1 LHEGIY
7 ALRRALSVNYIISCN
22 QLMKFIMT
30 DDKLLITELVLT
42 AYLYNQSD
50 KLGVDDLPN
59 KIRKHY
65 WNEKEAT
72 VRRPIYVTEGDLTAI
87 YGLENVKNTAKTLPF
102 LEFEEFGSQIKLTV
116 FDLGA
121 KWLSKHTEA
130 VERID
135 SNPVLASYFENYD
148 SIPVSYEKAKAMNTP
163 KENGREWIN
172 SLVKAIE
179 SEKGSEEMLKLV
191 HIVAPED
198 VRQNLKDLVLT
209 KSQEGEIEKIAK
221 AIQYRDYLKRIG
233 LREIGKLLF
242 VGPPG
247 TGKTSI
253 ARALSGK
260 LGIPIVEVKLSQIAD
275 QYLGETAKNIDRV
288 FELSKRLKP
297 CILFIDE
304 FDFVAKARA
313 TDEHA
318 ALKRAVN
325 TLLKAIDEISLVEHG
340 VLLIG
345 ATNHPAILDH
355 AAWRRFDEI
364 VEFNLPDKDMR
375 KKILDIVLRD
385 IEGKFDTIEISEKT
399 EGYSGSDLRM
409 IVREAV
415 LTGLIT
421 ERTVLNQQD
430 LLQGVV
436 EFNRRI
442 PLKSKDENPN
452 ENNPARYR

>member
-1 LHEGIY
+1 
-7 ALRRALSVNYIISCN
+7 
-22 QLMKFIMT
+22 MT
-30 DDKLLITELVLT
+30 DDKLSITELVLT

-50 KLGVDDLPN
+50 KLGVDDLPQ

-65 WNEKEAT
+65 WNEKEKT
-72 VRRPIYVTEGDLTAI
+72 VKRPIYVTEGDVKTI
-87 YGLENVKNTAKTLPF
+87 YGLEDVKNSTKTLPF
-102 LEFEEFGSQIKLTV
+102 LEFEEFGSQIKVTV
-116 FDLGA
+116 FDLAA
-121 KWLSKHTEA
+121 KWLAKHPEG
-130 VERID
+130 VGKIN
-135 SNPVLASYFENYD
+135 SNPILASFFENYD
-148 SIPVSYEKAKAMNTP
+148 SLPVSYEKAKASNMP
-163 KENGREWIN
+163 KESGREWIN
-172 SLVKAIE
+172 SLVKGIE
-179 SEKGSEEMLKLV
+179 SEKGSEETLKLV
-191 HIVAPED
+191 NIVAPED

-209 KSQEGEIEKIAK
+209 KEQENEIQKITK

-247 TGKTSI
+247 TGKTSV

-288 FELSKRLKP
+288 FELARRLNP

-345 ATNHPAILDH
+345 ATNHPTILDH

-364 VEFNLPDKDMR
+364 VEFSLPDETMR
-375 KKILDIVLRD
+375 KQILDIVLRD
-385 IEGKFDTIEISEKT
+385 IQGSFDTAEIAKKT
-399 EGYSGSDLRM
+399 EGYSGSDLRL

-415 LTGLIT
+415 LSSLIT
-421 ERTVLNQQD
+421 ERTVLTQQD
-430 LLQGVV
+430 LLLGIK
-436 EFNRRI
+436 EFNKRI
-442 PLKSKDENPN
+442 SLRTLDDTK
-452 ENNPARYR
+452 

>member
-1 LHEGIY
+1 
-7 ALRRALSVNYIISCN
+7 
-22 QLMKFIMT
+22 
-30 DDKLLITELVLT
+30 
-42 AYLYNQSD
+42 
-50 KLGVDDLPN
+50 
-59 KIRKHY
+59 
-65 WNEKEAT
+65 
-72 VRRPIYVTEGDLTAI
+72 
-87 YGLENVKNTAKTLPF
+87 VKNSTKALPF

-116 FDLGA
+116 FDLA
-121 KWLSKHTEA
+121 TKWLAKQPDA
-130 VERID
+130 VENINK
-135 SNPVLASYFENYD
+135 NPVLASFFENYD
-148 SIPVSYEKAKAMNTP
+148 SLPVSFAKAKASNMP
-163 KENGREWIN
+163 KESGREWIL
-172 SLVKAIE
+172 SLIKSIE
-179 SEKGSEEMLKLV
+179 SEKGSEEMLKLA
-191 HIVAPED
+191 HIAAPED
-198 VRQNLKDLVLT
+198 IKQDIKDLVLT
-209 KSQEGEIEKIAK
+209 KAQEDEIEKMTK

-247 TGKTSI
+247 TGKTSV
-253 ARALSGK
+253 ARALSGR

-288 FELSKRLKP
+288 FELARRLSP

-325 TLLKAIDEISLVEHG
+325 TLLKAIDEISLVEDG

-364 VEFNLPDKDMR
+364 VEFALPDKDMR

-385 IEGKFDTIEISEKT
+385 IEGTFNTEEIAEKT
-399 EGYSGSDLRM
+399 EGYSGSDLRL

-415 LTGLIT
+415 LNGLIT
-421 ERTVLNQQD
+421 ERTVLGQPD
-430 LLQGVV
+430 LLRGIT
-436 EFNRRI
+436 EFNKRI
-442 PLKSKDENPN
+442 HLKALDEKT
-452 ENNPARYR
+452 

>member
-1 LHEGIY
+1 
-7 ALRRALSVNYIISCN
+7 
-22 QLMKFIMT
+22 MKFNMT

-42 AYLYNQSD
+42 AHLYNQSD
-50 KLGVDDLPN
+50 KLGVDDLPQ

-65 WNEKEAT
+65 WDEKEKT
-72 VRRPIYVTEGDLTAI
+72 VKRPIYVTEGDVKTI
-87 YGLENVKNTAKTLPF
+87 YGLENVKNSTKALPF

-116 FDLGA
+116 FDLA
-121 KWLSKHTEA
+121 TKWLSKQPEA
-130 VERID
+130 VENINK
-135 SNPVLASYFENYD
+135 NPVLASFFENYD
-148 SIPVSYEKAKAMNTP
+148 SLPVSFAKAKASNMP
-163 KENGREWIN
+163 KESGREWIT
-172 SLVKAIE
+172 SLVKSIE
-179 SEKGSEEMLKLV
+179 SEKGSEEMLKLA

-198 VRQNLKDLVLT
+198 IKQDIKDLVLT
-209 KSQEGEIEKIAK
+209 KAQEDEIEKMTK

-247 TGKTSI
+247 TGKTSV
-253 ARALSGK
+253 ARALSGR

-288 FELSKRLKP
+288 FELARRLSP

-345 ATNHPAILDH
+345 ATNHPTILDH

-364 VEFNLPDKDMR
+364 VEFALPDKDMR

-385 IEGKFDTIEISEKT
+385 IEGTFNTEEIAEKT
-399 EGYSGSDLRM
+399 DGYSGSDLRL

-415 LTGLIT
+415 LNGLIT
-421 ERTVLNQQD
+421 ERTVLGQQD
-430 LLQGVV
+430 LLRGIT
-436 EFNRRI
+436 EFNKRI
-442 PLKSKDENPN
+442 HLKAMDEKT
-452 ENNPARYR
+452 

>member
-1 LHEGIY
+1 
-7 ALRRALSVNYIISCN
+7 
-22 QLMKFIMT
+22 MT

-42 AYLYNQSD
+42 AHLYNQSD
-50 KLGVDDLPN
+50 KLGVDDLPQN
-59 KIRKHY
+59 IRKHY
-65 WNEKEAT
+65 WDEKENT
-72 VRRPIYVTEGDLTAI
+72 VKRPIYVTEGDIRSI
-87 YGLENVKNTAKTLPF
+87 YGLENVKNSTKTLPF
-102 LEFEEFGSQIKLTV
+102 LEFEEFGSQVKLTV
-116 FDLGA
+116 FDLAA
-121 KWLSKHTEA
+121 KWLSKHPGA
-130 VERID
+130 VEDINK
-135 SNPVLASYFENYD
+135 NPVLASFFENYD
-148 SIPVSYEKAKAMNTP
+148 SLPVSYERAKASNTP
-163 KENGREWIN
+163 KESGREWIT
-172 SLVKAIE
+172 SLIKSIE
-179 SEKGSEEMLKLV
+179 SEKGSEEMLKLA
-191 HIVAPED
+191 HIAASED
-198 VRQNLKDLVLT
+198 IRQNLKDLVLT
-209 KSQEGEIEKIAK
+209 REQENEIEKIAK

-247 TGKTSI
+247 TGKTSV

-288 FELSKRLKP
+288 FELAKRLSP

-364 VEFNLPDKDMR
+364 VEFALPDKDMR

-385 IEGKFDTIEISEKT
+385 IEGSFDTEEIAAKT

-415 LTGLIT
+415 LNGLVT
-421 ERTVLNQQD
+421 ERTVLAQQD
-430 LLQGVV
+430 LLRGIT
-436 EFNRRI
+436 EFNKRI
-442 PLKSKDENPN
+442 PLKTMDEN
-452 ENNPARYR
+452 AL

>member
-1 LHEGIY
+1 
-7 ALRRALSVNYIISCN
+7 
-22 QLMKFIMT
+22 MT

-42 AYLYNQSD
+42 AHLYNQSD
-50 KLGVDDLPN
+50 KLGVDDLPQ

-65 WNEKEAT
+65 WNEKEKT
-72 VRRPIYVTEGDLTAI
+72 VKRPMYVAEGDIKSI
-87 YGLENVKNTAKTLPF
+87 YGLENIKNSTKTLPF
-102 LEFEEFGSQIKLTV
+102 LEFEDFGSQIKLTV
-116 FDLGA
+116 FDLAA
-121 KWLSKHTEA
+121 KWLSKHPEG
-130 VERID
+130 VEEINN
-135 SNPVLASYFENYD
+135 NPVLASFFENYD
-148 SIPVSYEKAKAMNTP
+148 SLPVSYEKAKASNTP
-163 KENGREWIN
+163 KESSKEWIA
-172 SLVKAIE
+172 SLIKDLE
-179 SEKGSEEMLKLV
+179 SEKGSEEMLKLA
-191 HIVAPED
+191 HIAASED
-198 VRQNLKDLVLT
+198 IKQNLKDLVLT
-209 KSQEGEIEKIAK
+209 KEQENEIEKIVK
-221 AIQYRDYLKRIG
+221 AIQYRDYLRRIG

-247 TGKTSI
+247 TGKTSV

-260 LGIPIVEVKLSQIAD
+260 LGTPIVEVKLSQIAD

-288 FELSKRLKP
+288 FELAKRLNP

-345 ATNHPAILDH
+345 ATNHPTILDH

-364 VEFNLPDKDMR
+364 VEFTLPDKDMR

-385 IEGKFDTIEISEKT
+385 IEGSFNTEEIASKT

-415 LTGLIT
+415 LNGLIT
-421 ERTVLNQQD
+421 ERTVLTQQD
-430 LLQGVV
+430 LLRGIT

-442 PLKSKDENPN
+442 PLKTMDENK
-452 ENNPARYR
+452 

>member
-1 LHEGIY
+1 
-7 ALRRALSVNYIISCN
+7 
-22 QLMKFIMT
+22 MT

-42 AYLYNQSD
+42 AHLYNQSD
-50 KLGVDDLPN
+50 KLGVDDLPQ

-65 WNEKEAT
+65 WNEKERT
-72 VRRPIYVTEGDLTAI
+72 VKRPMYVAEGDIKSI
-87 YGLENVKNTAKTLPF
+87 YGLENIKNSTKTLPF
-102 LEFEEFGSQIKLTV
+102 LEFEDFGSQIKLTV
-116 FDLGA
+116 FDLAA
-121 KWLSKHTEA
+121 KWLSKHPEG
-130 VERID
+130 VEEINN
-135 SNPVLASYFENYD
+135 NPVLASFFENYD
-148 SIPVSYEKAKAMNTP
+148 SLPVSYEKSKASNMP
-163 KENGREWIN
+163 KESSKEWIA
-172 SLVKAIE
+172 SLIKDLE
-179 SEKGSEEMLKLV
+179 SEKGSEEMLKLA
-191 HIVAPED
+191 HIASSED
-198 VRQNLKDLVLT
+198 IKQNLKDLVLT
-209 KSQEGEIEKIAK
+209 KEQENEIEKIVK
-221 AIQYRDYLKRIG
+221 AIQYRDYLRRIG
-233 LREIGKLLF
+233 LMEIGKLLF

-247 TGKTSI
+247 TGKTSV

-260 LGIPIVEVKLSQIAD
+260 LSIPIVEVKLSQIAD

-288 FELSKRLKP
+288 FELAKRLNP

-304 FDFVAKARA
+304 FDFVAKARS

-364 VEFNLPDKDMR
+364 VEFTLPDKDMR

-385 IEGKFDTIEISEKT
+385 IEGSFNTEEIASKT

-415 LTGLIT
+415 LNGLIT
-421 ERTVLNQQD
+421 ERTVLTQQD
-430 LLQGVV
+430 LLRGIT

-442 PLKSKDENPN
+442 PLKTMDENK
-452 ENNPARYR
+452 

>member
-1 LHEGIY
+1 
-7 ALRRALSVNYIISCN
+7 
-22 QLMKFIMT
+22 MKFNMT
-30 DDKLLITELVLT
+30 DAKLLITELVLT
-42 AYLYNQSD
+42 AHLYNQSD
-50 KLGVDDLPN
+50 KLGVDDLPQN
-59 KIRKHY
+59 IRKHY
-65 WNEKEAT
+65 WNEKEKT
-72 VRRPIYVTEGDLTAI
+72 VKRPVYVTEGDIKSI
-87 YGLENVKNTAKTLPF
+87 YGLEDVKTSTKTLPF

-116 FDLGA
+116 FDLGT
-121 KWLSKHTEA
+121 KWFSKHAEA
-130 VERID
+130 IERING
-135 SNPVLASYFENYD
+135 NPVLASFFENYD
-148 SIPVSYEKAKAMNTP
+148 SLPVSYAKAKASIMP
-163 KENGREWIN
+163 KESGREWIN
-172 SLVKAIE
+172 SLIKSIE
-179 SEKGSEEMLKLV
+179 TEKGSEEMLRLAN
-191 HIVAPED
+191 IVSPED
-198 VRQNLKDLVLT
+198 VKQNLKDLVLT
-209 KSQEGEIEKIAK
+209 KEQEDEIQKIMK

-288 FELSKRLKP
+288 FELAKRLSP

-364 VEFNLPDKDMR
+364 MNFTLPDRDMR
-375 KKILDIVLRD
+375 KKILDIVLRE
-385 IEGKFDTIEISEKT
+385 IEGTFDTEEIAMKT
-399 EGYSGSDLRM
+399 DGYSGSDLRLV
-409 IVREAV
+409 VREAV

-421 ERTVLNQQD
+421 ERTALIQDD
-430 LLQGVV
+430 LLRGIT
-436 EFNRRI
+436 EFNKRI
-442 PLKSKDENPN
+442 PLKIKDETG
-452 ENNPARYR
+452 

>member
-1 LHEGIY
+1 
-7 ALRRALSVNYIISCN
+7 
-22 QLMKFIMT
+22 MKFNMT

-42 AYLYNQSD
+42 AHLYNQSN
-50 KLGVDDLPN
+50 KLGVDDLPQ

-65 WNEKEAT
+65 WNEKEKT
-72 VRRPIYVTEGDLTAI
+72 VKRPMYVAEGDIKSI
-87 YGLENVKNTAKTLPF
+87 YGLENIKNSTKTLPF
-102 LEFEEFGSQIKLTV
+102 LEFEDFGSQIKLTV
-116 FDLGA
+116 FDLAA
-121 KWLSKHTEA
+121 KWLSKHPEG
-130 VERID
+130 VEEINN
-135 SNPVLASYFENYD
+135 NPVLASFFENYD
-148 SIPVSYEKAKAMNTP
+148 SLPVSYEKSKASNMP
-163 KENGREWIN
+163 KESSKEWIA
-172 SLVKAIE
+172 SLIKDLE
-179 SEKGSEEMLKLV
+179 SEKGSEEMLKLA
-191 HIVAPED
+191 HIAASED
-198 VRQNLKDLVLT
+198 IKQNLKDLVLT
-209 KSQEGEIEKIAK
+209 KEQENEIEKIVK
-221 AIQYRDYLKRIG
+221 AIQYRDYLRRIG
-233 LREIGKLLF
+233 LMEIGKLLF

-247 TGKTSI
+247 TGKTSV

-260 LGIPIVEVKLSQIAD
+260 LSIPIVEVKLSQIAD

-288 FELSKRLKP
+288 FELAKRLNP

-304 FDFVAKARA
+304 FDFVAKARS

-345 ATNHPAILDH
+345 ATNHPTILDH

-364 VEFNLPDKDMR
+364 VEFTLPDKDMR

-385 IEGKFDTIEISEKT
+385 IEGSFNTEEIASKT

-415 LTGLIT
+415 LNGLIT
-421 ERTVLNQQD
+421 ERTVLTQQD
-430 LLQGVV
+430 LLRGIT

-442 PLKSKDENPN
+442 PLKTMDENK
-452 ENNPARYR
+452 

>member
-1 LHEGIY
+1 
-7 ALRRALSVNYIISCN
+7 
-22 QLMKFIMT
+22 MKFNMT

-42 AYLYNQSD
+42 AHLYNQSD
-50 KLGVDDLPN
+50 KLGVDDLPQ

-65 WNEKEAT
+65 WDEKEKT
-72 VRRPIYVTEGDLTAI
+72 VKRPIYVTEGDVKTI
-87 YGLENVKNTAKTLPF
+87 YGLENVKNSTKALPF

-116 FDLGA
+116 FDLA
-121 KWLSKHTEA
+121 TKWLSKQPEA
-130 VERID
+130 VENINR
-135 SNPVLASYFENYD
+135 NPVLASFFENYD
-148 SIPVSYEKAKAMNTP
+148 SLPVSFAKAKASNMP
-163 KENGREWIN
+163 KESGREWIL
-172 SLVKAIE
+172 SLIKSIE
-179 SEKGSEEMLKLV
+179 SEKGSEEMLKLA

-198 VRQNLKDLVLT
+198 IKQNLKDIVLT
-209 KSQEGEIEKIAK
+209 KAQEDEIEKMTK

-247 TGKTSI
+247 TGKTSV
-253 ARALSGK
+253 ARALSGR

-288 FELSKRLKP
+288 FELARRLNP

-345 ATNHPAILDH
+345 ATNHPTILDH

-364 VEFNLPDKDMR
+364 VEFALPDKDMR

-385 IEGKFDTIEISEKT
+385 IEGTFNTEEIAEKT
-399 EGYSGSDLRM
+399 DGYSGSDLRL

-415 LTGLIT
+415 LFGLIT
-421 ERTVLNQQD
+421 ERTVLSQQD
-430 LLQGVV
+430 LLRGIT
-436 EFNRRI
+436 EFNKRI
-442 PLKSKDENPN
+442 PLKTLDEKT
-452 ENNPARYR
+452 

>member
-1 LHEGIY
+1 
-7 ALRRALSVNYIISCN
+7 
-22 QLMKFIMT
+22 MT
-30 DDKLLITELVLT
+30 DDKLLITELVMT

-50 KLGVDDLPN
+50 KLSVDDLPQQ
-59 KIRKHY
+59 IRKHY
-65 WNEKEAT
+65 WNEKEKT
-72 VRRPIYVTEGDLTAI
+72 VKRPIYVTEGDVRTI
-87 YGLENVKNTAKTLPF
+87 YGLENVKNSTKMLPF
-102 LEFEEFGSQIKLTV
+102 LEFEDFGSQIKLTV

-121 KWLSKHTEA
+121 KWLAKHADA
-130 VERID
+130 VGRIN
-135 SNPVLASYFENYD
+135 SNPVLASFFESYD
-148 SIPVSYEKAKAMNTP
+148 SLPVSYEKAKASITP

-172 SLVKAIE
+172 SLVKSIE
-179 SEKGSEEMLKLV
+179 TEKGSEEMLRLV

-198 VRQNLKDLVLT
+198 IQQNLKDLVLT
-209 KSQEGEIEKIAK
+209 KEQKNEIEKIAK

-247 TGKTSI
+247 TGKTSV
-253 ARALSGK
+253 ARALSGELK
-260 LGIPIVEVKLSQIAD
+260 IPILEVKLSQIAD

-288 FELSKRLKP
+288 FELAKRLSP

-364 VEFNLPDKDMR
+364 VEFTLPDTDMR

-385 IEGKFDTIEISEKT
+385 IEGTFNTEEIANKT
-399 EGYSGSDLRM
+399 EGYSGSDLRL
-409 IVREAV
+409 IIREAV
-415 LTGLIT
+415 LNGLVSG
-421 ERTVLNQQD
+421 RTVLAQQD
-430 LLQGVV
+430 LLRGIT

-442 PLKSKDENPN
+442 PLKTMDET
-452 ENNPARYR
+452 E

>member
-1 LHEGIY
+1 
-7 ALRRALSVNYIISCN
+7 
-22 QLMKFIMT
+22 MKFIMT
-30 DDKLLITELVLT
+30 DDRLLITELVLT
-42 AYLYNQSD
+42 AHLYNQSD
-50 KLGVDDLPN
+50 KLEVDDLPQN
-59 KIRKHY
+59 IRKHY
-65 WNEKEAT
+65 WNETENT
-72 VRRPIYVTEGDLTAI
+72 VKRPIYVTEGDIRSI
-87 YGLENVKNTAKTLPF
+87 YGLENVKNNAKMLPF

-116 FDLGA
+116 FDMGA
-121 KWLSKHTEA
+121 KWLSKQTEA
-130 VERID
+130 VERINQ
-135 SNPVLASYFENYD
+135 NPVLASFFENYD
-148 SIPVSYEKAKAMNTP
+148 SLPVSYEKAKASIMP
-163 KENGREWIN
+163 KESGREWIN
-172 SLVKAIE
+172 SLIKTIE
-179 SEKGSEEMLKLV
+179 SEKGSEEMLRLV

-198 VRQNLKDLVLT
+198 IKQNLKDLVLT
-209 KSQEGEIEKIAK
+209 NEQEEEIEKIAK

-260 LGIPIVEVKLSQIAD
+260 LKIPIVEVKLSQIAD

-288 FELSKRLKP
+288 FELAKRLNP

-345 ATNHPAILDH
+345 ATNNPNILDE
-355 AAWRRFDEI
+355 AAWRRFDGK
-364 VEFNLPDKDMR
+364 VNFTLPDKDVR
-375 KKILDIVLRD
+375 KKILDIILRD
-385 IEGKFDTIEISEKT
+385 IEGKFDTREIAEKT
-399 EGYSGSDLRM
+399 EGYSGSDMRL

-415 LTGLIT
+415 LNGLRT
-421 ERTVLNQQD
+421 ERTVLTQQD
-430 LLQGVV
+430 LMRGIT
-436 EFNRRI
+436 EFNKR
-442 PLKSKDENPN
+442 LQVKAKDETG
-452 ENNPARYR
+452 

>member
-1 LHEGIY
+1 M
-7 ALRRALSVNYIISCN
+7 
-22 QLMKFIMT
+22 MKFNMT
-30 DDKLLITELVLT
+30 DSKLLITELVLT
-42 AYLYNQSD
+42 AHLYNQSD
-50 KLGVDDLPN
+50 KLSVDDLPQN
-59 KIRKHY
+59 IRKHY
-65 WNEKEAT
+65 WNEKEKT
-72 VRRPIYVTEGDLTAI
+72 VKRPVYVTEGDIKSI
-87 YGLENVKNTAKTLPF
+87 YGLEDVKTSTKTLPF

-116 FDLGA
+116 FDLGT
-121 KWLSKHTEA
+121 KWFSKHAEA
-130 VERID
+130 VERING
-135 SNPVLASYFENYD
+135 NPVLASFFENYD
-148 SIPVSYEKAKAMNTP
+148 SLPVSYEKAKASIMP
-163 KENGREWIN
+163 KESGREWIN
-172 SLVKAIE
+172 SLIKSIE
-179 SEKGSEEMLKLV
+179 TEKGSEEMLRLA
-191 HIVAPED
+191 HIVSPED
-198 VRQNLKDLVLT
+198 VKQNLKDLVLT
-209 KSQEGEIEKIAK
+209 KEQEDKIQKIMK
-221 AIQYRDYLKRIG
+221 AIQYRDYLNRIG

-288 FELSKRLKP
+288 FELAKRLSP

-364 VEFNLPDKDMR
+364 MNFTLPDRDMR
-375 KKILDIVLRD
+375 KKILDIVLRE
-385 IEGKFDTIEISEKT
+385 IEGTFDTEEIAIKT
-399 EGYSGSDLRM
+399 DGYSGSDLRL

-421 ERTVLNQQD
+421 ERTTLTQDD
-430 LLQGVV
+430 LLRGID
-436 EFNRRI
+436 EFNKRI
-442 PLKSKDENPN
+442 PLKTKDEKG
-452 ENNPARYR
+452 

>member
-1 LHEGIY
+1 
-7 ALRRALSVNYIISCN
+7 
-22 QLMKFIMT
+22 MT

-42 AYLYNQSD
+42 AHLYNQSD
-50 KLGVDDLPN
+50 KLGVDDLPQ

-65 WNEKEAT
+65 WDEKEKT
-72 VRRPIYVTEGDLTAI
+72 VRRPIYVTEGDVKTI
-87 YGLENVKNTAKTLPF
+87 YGLENVKNTTKALPF

-116 FDLGA
+116 FDLA
-121 KWLSKHTEA
+121 TKWLSKQPEA
-130 VERID
+130 VENINK
-135 SNPVLASYFENYD
+135 NPVLASFFENYD
-148 SIPVSYEKAKAMNTP
+148 SLPVSFAKAKASNMP
-163 KENGREWIN
+163 KESGREWIT
-172 SLVKAIE
+172 SLVKSIE
-179 SEKGSEEMLKLV
+179 TEKGSEEMLKLA

-198 VRQNLKDLVLT
+198 IKQDIKDLVLT
-209 KSQEGEIEKIAK
+209 KAQEDEIEKMTK

-247 TGKTSI
+247 TGKTSV
-253 ARALSGK
+253 ARALSGR

-288 FELSKRLKP
+288 FELARRLSP

-364 VEFNLPDKDMR
+364 VEFALPDKDMR

-385 IEGKFDTIEISEKT
+385 IEGTFNTQEIAEKT
-399 EGYSGSDLRM
+399 DGYSGSDLRLV
-409 IVREAV
+409 VREAV
-415 LTGLIT
+415 LNGLIT
-421 ERTVLNQQD
+421 ERTVLGQQD
-430 LLQGVV
+430 LLRGIT
-436 EFNRRI
+436 EFNKRVH
-442 PLKSKDENPN
+442 LKALDE
-452 ENNPARYR
+452 

>member
-1 LHEGIY
+1 
-7 ALRRALSVNYIISCN
+7 
-22 QLMKFIMT
+22 MKFNMT
-30 DDKLLITELVLT
+30 DDKLLITELVMT

-50 KLGVDDLPN
+50 KLSVDDLPQQ
-59 KIRKHY
+59 IRKHY
-65 WNEKEAT
+65 WNEKEKT
-72 VRRPIYVTEGDLTAI
+72 VKRPIYVTEGDVRTI
-87 YGLENVKNTAKTLPF
+87 YGLENVKNSTKMLPF
-102 LEFEEFGSQIKLTV
+102 LEFEDFGSQIKLTV

-121 KWLSKHTEA
+121 KWFAKHAEA
-130 VERID
+130 VGRING
-135 SNPVLASYFENYD
+135 NPVLASFFESYD
-148 SIPVSYEKAKAMNTP
+148 SLPVSYEKAKASITP

-172 SLVKAIE
+172 SLVKSIE
-179 SEKGSEEMLKLV
+179 TEKGSEEMLRLV

-198 VRQNLKDLVLT
+198 IQQNLKDLVLT
-209 KSQEGEIEKIAK
+209 KEQKNEIEKIAK

-253 ARALSGK
+253 ARALSGELK
-260 LGIPIVEVKLSQIAD
+260 IPILEVKLSQIAD

-288 FELSKRLKP
+288 FELAKRLGP

-364 VEFNLPDKDMR
+364 VEFTLPDADMR

-385 IEGKFDTIEISEKT
+385 IEGKFDTEEIANKT
-399 EGYSGSDLRM
+399 EGYSGSDLRLV
-409 IVREAV
+409 IREAV
-415 LTGLIT
+415 LNGLVS
-421 ERTVLNQQD
+421 ERTVLTQQD
-430 LLQGVV
+430 LLKGVN

-442 PLKSKDENPN
+442 PLKTMDETG
-452 ENNPARYR
+452 

>member
-1 LHEGIY
+1 
-7 ALRRALSVNYIISCN
+7 
-22 QLMKFIMT
+22 MT
-30 DDKLLITELVLT
+30 DDKFLITELVLT
-42 AYLYNQSD
+42 AHLYNQSD
-50 KLGVDDLPN
+50 KLSVDDLPE

-65 WNEKEAT
+65 WNEKEKT
-72 VRRPIYVTEGDLTAI
+72 VKRPVYVTEGDIKTI
-87 YGLENVKNTAKTLPF
+87 YGLENVKNSTKMLPF
-102 LEFEEFGSQIKLTV
+102 LEFEDFGSQIKLNV
-116 FDLGA
+116 FDMA
-121 KWLSKHTEA
+121 IKWISKHTEA
-130 VERID
+130 VDIINK
-135 SNPVLASYFENYD
+135 NPVLASYFEKD
-148 SIPVSYEKAKAMNTP
+148 KSLPVSYVKAKASISP
-163 KENGREWIN
+163 KESGREWIM
-172 SLVKAIE
+172 SLIKSLE
-179 SEKGSEEMLKLV
+179 TEKGSEEMLKLA

-198 VRQNLKDLVLT
+198 IKQNIKDLVLT
-209 KSQEGEIEKIAK
+209 KPQEEEIEKMTK

-247 TGKTSI
+247 TGKTSV
-253 ARALSGK
+253 ARAISGQLK
-260 LGIPIVEVKLSQIAD
+260 IPIVEVKLSQIAD

-288 FELSKRLKP
+288 FELARRLSP

-345 ATNHPAILDH
+345 ATNHPTILDH

-375 KKILDIVLRD
+375 KKILDIVLKE
-385 IEGKFDTIEISEKT
+385 IEGTFDTMEIAAKAD
-399 EGYSGSDLRM
+399 GYSGSDLRL

-415 LTGLIT
+415 LNALIS
-421 ERTVLNQQD
+421 ERTVLTQQD
-430 LLQGVV
+430 LLRGVT
-436 EFNRRI
+436 EFNKRTQ
-442 PLKSKDENPN
+442 LKTLDEKP
-452 ENNPARYR
+452 

>member
-1 LHEGIY
+1 
-7 ALRRALSVNYIISCN
+7 
-22 QLMKFIMT
+22 MT
-30 DDKLLITELVLT
+30 DDKLSITELVIT

-50 KLGVDDLPN
+50 TLSVDDLPQ

-65 WNEKEAT
+65 WNEQEKT
-72 VRRPIYVTEGDLTAI
+72 VKRPIYVTEGDLRTI
-87 YGLENVKNTAKTLPF
+87 YGLENVKNSTKTLPF
-102 LEFEEFGSQIKLTV
+102 LEYEEFGSQIKLTV
-116 FDLGA
+116 FDLAA
-121 KWLSKHTEA
+121 KWFSKQTEA
-130 VERID
+130 IEKIN
-135 SNPVLASYFENYD
+135 SNPVLASFFESYD
-148 SIPVSYEKAKAMNTP
+148 SLPVSYERAKASIMP
-163 KENGREWIN
+163 KESGREWIT
-172 SLVKAIE
+172 SLIKSIE
-179 SEKGSEEMLKLV
+179 SEKGSESMLKLV
-191 HIVAPED
+191 NIVAPED
-198 VRQNLKDLVLT
+198 IKQNLNDLVLT
-209 KSQEGEIEKIAK
+209 KEQEDEIKKMAK

-247 TGKTSI
+247 TGKTST

-260 LGIPIVEVKLSQIAD
+260 LGLPIVEVKLSQITD

-288 FELSKRLKP
+288 FELAKRLSP

-304 FDFVAKARA
+304 FDFMAKARA

-345 ATNHPAILDH
+345 ATNHPTILDH

-364 VEFNLPDKDMR
+364 VDFALPDKGMR

-385 IEGKFDTIEISEKT
+385 IQGSFDTEEIAEKT
-399 EGYSGSDLRM
+399 QGYSGSDLRM

-415 LTGLIT
+415 LNGLIT
-421 ERTVLNQQD
+421 ERTILTQQD
-430 LLQGVV
+430 LLRGIT
-436 EFNRRI
+436 EFNKRI
-442 PLKSKDENPN
+442 PLKTIDET
-452 ENNPARYR
+452 

>member
-1 LHEGIY
+1 
-7 ALRRALSVNYIISCN
+7 
-22 QLMKFIMT
+22 MKFNMT

-42 AYLYNQSD
+42 AHLYNQSD
-50 KLGVDDLPN
+50 KLGVDDLPQ

-65 WNEKEAT
+65 WDEKENT
-72 VRRPIYVTEGDLTAI
+72 VKRPIYVTEGDIRSI
-87 YGLENVKNTAKTLPF
+87 YGLENVKNSTKTLPF
-102 LEFEEFGSQIKLTV
+102 LEYEEFGSQVKLTV
-116 FDLGA
+116 FDLAA
-121 KWLSKHTEA
+121 KWLSKHPGA
-130 VERID
+130 VEDINK
-135 SNPVLASYFENYD
+135 NPVLASFFENYD
-148 SIPVSYEKAKAMNTP
+148 SLPVSYERAKASNTP
-163 KENGREWIN
+163 KESGREWIA
-172 SLVKAIE
+172 SLIKGIE
-179 SEKGSEEMLKLV
+179 SEKGSEEMLKLA
-191 HIVAPED
+191 HIAASED
-198 VRQNLKDLVLT
+198 IRQNLKDLVLT
-209 KSQEGEIEKIAK
+209 KEQENEIEKIAK

-247 TGKTSI
+247 TGKTSV

-288 FELSKRLKP
+288 FELAKRLNP

-364 VEFNLPDKDMR
+364 VEFALPDKDMR

-385 IEGKFDTIEISEKT
+385 IEGSFDTEEIAAKT

-415 LTGLIT
+415 LNGLIT
-421 ERTVLNQQD
+421 ERTVLAQQD
-430 LLQGVV
+430 LLRGIT
-436 EFNRRI
+436 EFNKRI
-442 PLKSKDENPN
+442 PLKTMDEN
-452 ENNPARYR
+452 AL

>member
-1 LHEGIY
+1 
-7 ALRRALSVNYIISCN
+7 
-22 QLMKFIMT
+22 MT

-42 AYLYNQSD
+42 AHLYNQSD
-50 KLGVDDLPN
+50 KLGVDDLPQ

-65 WNEKEAT
+65 WNEKEKT
-72 VRRPIYVTEGDLTAI
+72 VKRPMYVAEGDIKSI
-87 YGLENVKNTAKTLPF
+87 YGLENIKNSTKTLPF
-102 LEFEEFGSQIKLTV
+102 LDFEDFGSQIKLTV
-116 FDLGA
+116 FDLAA
-121 KWLSKHTEA
+121 KWLSKHPEG
-130 VERID
+130 VEEINN
-135 SNPVLASYFENYD
+135 NPVLASFFENYD
-148 SIPVSYEKAKAMNTP
+148 SLPVSYEKAKASNIP
-163 KENGREWIN
+163 KESSKEWIA
-172 SLVKAIE
+172 SLIKDLE
-179 SEKGSEEMLKLV
+179 SEKGSEEMLKLA
-191 HIVAPED
+191 HIAASED
-198 VRQNLKDLVLT
+198 IKQNLKDLVLT
-209 KSQEGEIEKIAK
+209 KEQENEIEKIVK
-221 AIQYRDYLKRIG
+221 AIQYRDYLRRIG
-233 LREIGKLLF
+233 LMEIGKLLF

-247 TGKTSI
+247 TGKTSV

-260 LGIPIVEVKLSQIAD
+260 LSIPIVEVKLSQIAD

-288 FELSKRLKP
+288 FELAKRLNP

-304 FDFVAKARA
+304 FDFVAKARS

-364 VEFNLPDKDMR
+364 VEFTLPDKDMR

-385 IEGKFDTIEISEKT
+385 IEGSFNTEEIASKT

-415 LTGLIT
+415 LNGLIT
-421 ERTVLNQQD
+421 ERTVLTQQD
-430 LLQGVV
+430 LLRGIT

-442 PLKSKDENPN
+442 PLKTMDENK
-452 ENNPARYR
+452 

>member
-1 LHEGIY
+1 
-7 ALRRALSVNYIISCN
+7 
-22 QLMKFIMT
+22 MKFNMT
-30 DDKLLITELVLT
+30 DDKFLITELVMT

-50 KLGVDDLPN
+50 KLGVDDLPQQ
-59 KIRKHY
+59 IRKHY
-65 WNEKEAT
+65 WNEKEKT
-72 VRRPIYVTEGDLTAI
+72 VKRPIYVTEGDVRTI
-87 YGLENVKNTAKTLPF
+87 YGLENVKNSTKMLPF
-102 LEFEEFGSQIKLTV
+102 LEFEDFGSQIKLTV

-121 KWLSKHTEA
+121 KWLAKHAEA
-130 VERID
+130 VERIN
-135 SNPVLASYFENYD
+135 SNPVLASFFEGYD
-148 SIPVSYEKAKAMNTP
+148 SLPVSYEKSKASIMP
-163 KENGREWIN
+163 KESGREWVN
-172 SLVKAIE
+172 SLVKSIE
-179 SEKGSEEMLKLV
+179 AEKGSEEMLRLV

-198 VRQNLKDLVLT
+198 IQQNLKDLVLT
-209 KSQEGEIEKIAK
+209 KEQKNEIEKIAK

-247 TGKTSI
+247 TGKTSV
-253 ARALSGK
+253 ARALSGELK
-260 LGIPIVEVKLSQIAD
+260 IPILEVKLSQIAD

-288 FELSKRLKP
+288 FELAKRLSP

-364 VEFNLPDKDMR
+364 VEFTLPDADMR

-385 IEGKFDTIEISEKT
+385 IEGTFNTEEIANKT
-399 EGYSGSDLRM
+399 EGYSGSDLRL
-409 IVREAV
+409 IIREAV
-415 LTGLIT
+415 LNGLVSG
-421 ERTVLNQQD
+421 RTVLAQQD
-430 LLQGVV
+430 LLRGIN

-442 PLKSKDENPN
+442 PLKTMDET
-452 ENNPARYR
+452 E

>member
-1 LHEGIY
+1 M
-7 ALRRALSVNYIISCN
+7 
-22 QLMKFIMT
+22 MKFNMT
-30 DDKLLITELVLT
+30 DDKILITELVIT
-42 AYLYNQSD
+42 AHLYNQSD
-50 KLGVDDLPN
+50 KLGVDDIPQQM
-59 KIRKHY
+59 RKHY
-65 WNEKEAT
+65 WNEKEKT
-72 VRRPIYVTEGDLTAI
+72 VKRPIYVTEGDVKTI
-87 YGLENVKNTAKTLPF
+87 YGLENIKNSTKALPF

-121 KWLSKHTEA
+121 KWFSKNAEA
-130 VERID
+130 IERINM
-135 SNPVLASYFENYD
+135 NPVLASFFENYD
-148 SIPVSYEKAKAMNTP
+148 SLPVSYEKAKASNMP

-172 SLVKAIE
+172 SLVKSIE
-179 SEKGSEEMLKLV
+179 TEKGSEEMLRLV

-198 VRQNLKDLVLT
+198 IKQNLSDIVLT
-209 KSQEGEIEKIAK
+209 KEQENEIEKIGK

-233 LREIGKLLF
+233 LSEIGKLLF

-247 TGKTSI
+247 TGKTSVS
-253 ARALSGK
+253 RALSERLK
-260 LGIPIVEVKLSQIAD
+260 IPILEVRLSQIAD

-288 FELSKRLKP
+288 FELSKRLSP

-325 TLLKAIDEISLVEHG
+325 TLLKAIDEISLVEDG

-364 VEFNLPDKDMR
+364 VEFTLPDKDMR
-375 KKILDIVLRD
+375 KKILDIVLRS
-385 IEGKFDTIEISEKT
+385 IEGEFDTEEIARKT
-399 EGYSGSDLRM
+399 EGYSGSDLRL
-409 IVREAV
+409 IIREAV
-415 LTGLIT
+415 LSGLVT
-421 ERTVLNQQD
+421 ERTKLSQAD
-430 LLQGVV
+430 LLRGIN

-442 PLKSKDENPN
+442 PLRAMDETAQS
-452 ENNPARYR
+452 ERYA

>member
-1 LHEGIY
+1 
-7 ALRRALSVNYIISCN
+7 
-22 QLMKFIMT
+22 MKFNMT

-42 AYLYNQSD
+42 AHLYNSSD
-50 KLGVDDLPN
+50 KLGVDDLPQ

-65 WNEKEAT
+65 WDEKEKT
-72 VRRPIYVTEGDLTAI
+72 VKRPIYVTEGDVRSI
-87 YGLENVKNTAKTLPF
+87 YGLENVKTSTKMLPF

-116 FDLGA
+116 FDLAA
-121 KWLSKHTEA
+121 KWLAKHPEA
-130 VERID
+130 IENINK
-135 SNPVLASYFENYD
+135 NPVLASFFENYD
-148 SIPVSYEKAKAMNTP
+148 SLPVSYEKAKASITP
-163 KENGREWIN
+163 KESGREWIM
-172 SLVKAIE
+172 SLIKGIE
-179 SEKGSEEMLKLV
+179 TEKGSEEMLKLAN
-191 HIVAPED
+191 IVAPED
-198 VRQNLKDLVLT
+198 IKQNLKDLVLT
-209 KSQEGEIEKIAK
+209 EEQEKEIEKIAK
-221 AIQYRDYLKRIG
+221 AIQYRDYLRRIG

-247 TGKTSI
+247 TGKTSV

-275 QYLGETAKNIDRV
+275 QYLGETAKNVDRV
-288 FELSKRLKP
+288 FELAKKLSP

-345 ATNHPAILDH
+345 ATNHPKILDH

-364 VEFNLPDKDMR
+364 VEFNLPDKEMR
-375 KKILDIVLRD
+375 KRILDIVLRD
-385 IEGKFDTIEISEKT
+385 IEGNVDTEEIATKT

-415 LTGLIT
+415 LNGLVTG
-421 ERTVLNQQD
+421 RTVIAQED
-430 LLQGVV
+430 LLRGITA
-436 EFNRRI
+436 FNKRI
-442 PLKSKDENPN
+442 PLKTMDE
-452 ENNPARYR
+452 A

>member
-1 LHEGIY
+1 
-7 ALRRALSVNYIISCN
+7 
-22 QLMKFIMT
+22 MT

-42 AYLYNQSD
+42 AHLYNQSD
-50 KLGVDDLPN
+50 KLGVDDLPQ

-65 WNEKEAT
+65 WDEKEKT
-72 VRRPIYVTEGDLTAI
+72 VKRPIYVTEGDVKTI
-87 YGLENVKNTAKTLPF
+87 YGLENVKNSTKALPF

-116 FDLGA
+116 FDLA
-121 KWLSKHTEA
+121 TKWLSKQPDA
-130 VERID
+130 VENINK
-135 SNPVLASYFENYD
+135 NPVLASFFENYD
-148 SIPVSYEKAKAMNTP
+148 SLPVSFAKAKAANMP
-163 KENGREWIN
+163 KESGREWIT
-172 SLVKAIE
+172 SLVKSIE
-179 SEKGSEEMLKLV
+179 SEKGSEEMLKLA

-198 VRQNLKDLVLT
+198 IKQDIKDLVLT
-209 KSQEGEIEKIAK
+209 KAQEDEIEKMTK

-247 TGKTSI
+247 TGKTSV
-253 ARALSGK
+253 ARALSGR

-288 FELSKRLKP
+288 FELARRLSP

-325 TLLKAIDEISLVEHG
+325 TLLKAIDEISLVEDG

-364 VEFNLPDKDMR
+364 VEFALPDKDMR

-385 IEGKFDTIEISEKT
+385 IEGTFNTEEIAEKT
-399 EGYSGSDLRM
+399 DGYSGSDLRL

-415 LTGLIT
+415 LNGLIT
-421 ERTVLNQQD
+421 ERTILGQQD
-430 LLQGVV
+430 LLRGIT
-436 EFNRRI
+436 EFNKRSH
-442 PLKSKDENPN
+442 LKALDEKT
-452 ENNPARYR
+452 

>member
-1 LHEGIY
+1 
-7 ALRRALSVNYIISCN
+7 
-22 QLMKFIMT
+22 MT

-42 AYLYNQSD
+42 AHLYNQSD
-50 KLGVDDLPN
+50 KLGVDDLPQ

-65 WNEKEAT
+65 WDEKEKT
-72 VRRPIYVTEGDLTAI
+72 VKRPIYVTEGDVKTI
-87 YGLENVKNTAKTLPF
+87 YGLENVKNSTKALPF

-116 FDLGA
+116 FDLA
-121 KWLSKHTEA
+121 TKWLSKQPEA
-130 VERID
+130 VENINK
-135 SNPVLASYFENYD
+135 NPVLASFFENYD
-148 SIPVSYEKAKAMNTP
+148 SLPVSYAKAKASNMP
-163 KENGREWIN
+163 KESGREWIT
-172 SLVKAIE
+172 SLVKSIE
-179 SEKGSEEMLKLV
+179 SEKGSEEMLKLA

-198 VRQNLKDLVLT
+198 IKQDIKDLVLT
-209 KSQEGEIEKIAK
+209 KAQEDEIEKMTK

-247 TGKTSI
+247 TGKTSV
-253 ARALSGK
+253 ARALSGR

-275 QYLGETAKNIDRV
+275 PYLGETAKNIDRV
-288 FELSKRLKP
+288 FELARRLSP

-345 ATNHPAILDH
+345 ATNHPTILDH

-364 VEFNLPDKDMR
+364 VEFTLPDKDMR

-385 IEGKFDTIEISEKT
+385 IEGTFNTEEIAEKT
-399 EGYSGSDLRM
+399 DGYSGSDLRL

-415 LTGLIT
+415 LNGLIT
-421 ERTVLNQQD
+421 ERTILGQQD
-430 LLQGVV
+430 LLRGIT
-436 EFNRRI
+436 EFNKRSH
-442 PLKSKDENPN
+442 LKALDEK
-452 ENNPARYR
+452 A